1 MKKEFLKVAAISLV
15 FVFGLSVNMAF
26 ADVSPKVKAISEE
39 LKAWGSKPEIVEAV
53 KKQNAKGMTL
63 DKIKEMDKKWMA
75 TAGVADF
82 MKEYQEND
90 TAKYLKALEKE
101 KPYYTEIF
109 VMDNQGAIVAQTSK
123 TSDFWQ
129 GDEAKF
135 TVPYNSGNGGQID
148 ISKEKFDE
156 SAQAYLVQVS
166 VPVVDPSTSKAIGAI
181 TIGINV
187 DRL

>member
-1 MKKEFLKVAAISLV
+1 MDRRFIKIAAISAI
-15 FVFGLSVNMAF
+15 FFFGLSVNMVSAS
-26 ADVSPKVKAISEE
+26 VSPKVKAVSEE
-39 LKAWGSKPEIVEAV
+39 LKAWGQMPEIVEAV
-53 KKQNAKGMTL
+53 KKQNAKGMSL
-63 DKIKEMDKKWMA
+63 DSIKALDKKWMA

-82 MKEYQEND
+82 MKEYSENP
-90 TAKYLKALEKE
+90 TASYLKGLEKQ

-109 VMDNQGAIVAQTSK
+109 VMDNQGAIVAETSK

-135 TVPYNSGNGGQID
+135 KVPFNNGSGGTVE
-148 ISKEKFDE
+148 ISKEKFDD

-166 VPVVDPSTSKAIGAI
+166 VPVVDPGTGKAIGAI

-187 DRL
+187 DKL